1 MKNKDQTLK
10 DLQELLERIPQVRAA
25 GRDSSEFRLW
35 REESQFVVRHAF
47 GEHSDHLIKFK
58 KIRFLPVV
66 LGVSST
72 RSRGSRDPRA
82 YDHQRSFEDGLG
94 ATEVKLK
101 AMIIEV
107 TKYWPSDDAVV
118 AARTDVLDTSN
129 RNVFVIHGHD
139 EAAKH
144 ELARFLKRLEF
155 DPVILSEQ
163 PSKGNT
169 IIEKFD
175 ECAASYAVALL
186 TADDVGSR
194 RHESVAKPRARQNVI
209 FELGYFIGRLGRDR
223 VCALTKGA
231 PEIPSNYSGVVY
243 IPMESG
249 DWQIPLVREL
259 KAAGFVVDANKAI

>member
-10 DLQELLERIPQVRAA
+10 DLQELLERIPQVRVA
-25 GRDSSEFRLW
+25 GRDSSEFHLW
-35 REESQFVVRHAF
+35 REESQVVVRHAF
-47 GEHSDHLIKFK
+47 GEHSDQLKKFNK
-58 KIRFLPVV
+58 VRFSPMVY
-66 LGVSST
+66 VSYS
-72 RSRGSRDPRA
+72 GAPEPDFQQP
-82 YDHQRSFEDGLG
+82 FEQGL
-94 ATEVKLK
+94 AEAEVKLK

-107 TKYWPSDDAVV
+107 TKYWPSDDAVL

-175 ECAASYAVALL
+175 ECAAASYAVALL

-194 RHESVAKPRARQNVI
+194 RHESAAKPRARQNVI

-231 PEIPSNYSGVVY
+231 PEIPSDYAGVVY
-243 IPMESG
+243 ILMDSG
-249 DWQIPLVREL
+249 DWKIPLCREL
-259 KAAGFVVDANKAI
+259 KAAGFDIDTNKVI

>member
-1 MKNKDQTLK
+1 MENSD
-10 DLQELLERIPQVRAA
+10 R
-25 GRDSSEFRLW
+25 W
-35 REESQFVVRHAF
+35 RT
-47 GEHSDHLIKFK
+47 FK
-58 KIRFLPVV
+58 SIRFSPI
-66 LGVSST
+66 LGPAT
-72 RSRGSRDPRA
+72 
-82 YDHQRSFEDGLG
+82 SFELRRFFKRGLE
-94 ATEVKLK
+94 AADAQLK
-101 AMIIEV
+101 AMITEV
-107 TKYWPSDDAVV
+107 KEYWPSDDAAEL

-169 IIEKFD
+169 IIEKFN
-175 ECAASYAVALL
+175 ECAAASYAVALL

-249 DWQIPLVREL
+249 DWQITLIREL
-259 KAAGFVVDANKAI
+259 REAGFTVDANKVI